1 MPSVFHLYLYVSQV
15 FSLLFMIGSAM
26 QLDMHDLKILE
37 VLQTDGRISVSDL
50 ARRINLSS
58 TPCAQRLRKL
68 EMRGFISGYKAI
80 VDPNAVKLDLL
91 VFIQVTLKETDE
103 NTLQSFNSAIGRV
116 PNVLEC
122 HMVGG
127 DFDYLLK
134 ARVTGMNEYR
144 KLLGG
149 EIGSLPMVQGT
160 HSYFV
165 MEEVKDGTAL
175 PLKPV
180 RVDGKK

>member
-1 MPSVFHLYLYVSQV
+1 MS
-15 FSLLFMIGSAM
+15 
-26 QLDMHDLKILE
+26 LDMHDLKILD
-37 VLQTDGRISVSDL
+37 VLQTTGRISVSDL
-50 ARRINLSS
+50 ARQINLSS

-68 EMRGFISGYKAI
+68 EMNGIIASYRAI
-80 VDPNAVKLDLL
+80 VDPGAIGLDLL

-103 NTLQSFNSAIGRV
+103 NTLRSFNAAIGRV
-116 PNVLEC
+116 ANVLEC

-134 ARVTGMNEYR
+134 ARVTGMNDYR
-144 KLLGG
+144 SLLGG

-165 MEEVKDGTAL
+165 MEEVKDGAPL
-175 PLKPV
+175 PLKALRPG
-180 RVDGKK
+180 GKK

>member
-1 MPSVFHLYLYVSQV
+1 MS
-15 FSLLFMIGSAM
+15 
-26 QLDMHDLKILE
+26 LDMHDLKILD
-37 VLQTDGRISVSDL
+37 VLQTTGRISVSDL
-50 ARRINLSS
+50 ARQINLSS

-68 EMRGFISGYKAI
+68 EMQGFISGYKA
-80 VDPNAVKLDLL
+80 VVVAEAVGLDLL

-103 NTLQSFNSAIGRV
+103 TTLRAFNTAIGRV
-116 PNVLEC
+116 PDVLEC

-134 ARVTGMNEYR
+134 VRVAGMTDYR
-144 KLLGG
+144 RLLGS

-165 MEEVKDGTAL
+165 MEEVKEGAPL
-175 PLKPV
+175 PLKTL
-180 RVDGKK
+180 RQAGKK

>member
-1 MPSVFHLYLYVSQV
+1 MP
-15 FSLLFMIGSAM
+15 
-26 QLDMHDLKILE
+26 LDMHDLKILD
-37 VLQTDGRISVSDL
+37 VLQIDGRISVSDL
-50 ARRINLSS
+50 ARQINLSS

-80 VDPNAVKLDLL
+80 VDPDAVGLDLL

-103 NTLQSFNSAIGRV
+103 TTLRSFNSAIGRV

-134 ARVTGMNEYR
+134 ARIAGMADYR

-165 MEEVKDGTAL
+165 MEEVKDGTPL
-175 PLKPV
+175 PLKSI
-180 RVDGKK
+180 RTHAKQ

>member
-1 MPSVFHLYLYVSQV
+1 MP
-15 FSLLFMIGSAM
+15 
-26 QLDMHDLKILE
+26 LDMHDLKILD
-37 VLQTDGRISVSDL
+37 VLQRDGRISVSDL
-50 ARRINLSS
+50 ARQINLSS

-68 EMRGFISGYKAI
+68 EMQGYISGYKAVVEPGAI
-80 VDPNAVKLDLL
+80 GLDLL

-103 NTLQSFNSAIGRV
+103 NTLRAFNSVIGRV
-116 PNVLEC
+116 ANVLEC

-134 ARVTGMNEYR
+134 ARISGMPDYR

-165 MEEVKDGTAL
+165 MEEVKDGTPL
-175 PLKPV
+175 PLKSMRAPA
-180 RVDGKK
+180 KQ

>member
-1 MPSVFHLYLYVSQV
+1 MP
-15 FSLLFMIGSAM
+15 
-26 QLDMHDLKILE
+26 LDMHDLKILD
-37 VLQTDGRISVSDL
+37 VLQSDGRISVSDL
-50 ARRINLSS
+50 ARQINLSS

-68 EMRGFISGYKAI
+68 EMGGYISGYKAVVEPEAI
-80 VDPNAVKLDLL
+80 GLELL
-91 VFIQVTLKETDE
+91 VFVQVTLKETDE
-103 NTLQSFNSAIGRV
+103 ATLRSFNAAIGRV
-116 PNVLEC
+116 ANVLEC

-134 ARVTGMNEYR
+134 ARVAGMSEYR

-165 MEEVKDGTAL
+165 MEEVKDGTPL
-175 PLKPV
+175 PLTQV
-180 RVDGKK
+180 RTAPKK

>member
-1 MPSVFHLYLYVSQV
+1 MSF
-15 FSLLFMIGSAM
+15 
-26 QLDMHDLKILE
+26 DMHDLKILD
-37 VLQTDGRISVSDL
+37 VLQTTGRISVSDL
-50 ARRINLSS
+50 ARQINLSS

-68 EMRGFISGYKAI
+68 ELQGVISGYRAVVVPDAI
-80 VDPNAVKLDLL
+80 GLDLL

-103 NTLQSFNSAIGRV
+103 TTLRAFNAAIGRV

-134 ARVTGMNEYR
+134 ARVAGMTDYR
-144 KLLGG
+144 RLLGS

-165 MEEVKDGTAL
+165 MEEVKEGAPL
-175 PLKPV
+175 PLKSLRPV
-180 RVDGKK
+180 GKK

>member
-1 MPSVFHLYLYVSQV
+1 MS
-15 FSLLFMIGSAM
+15 
-26 QLDMHDLKILE
+26 LDMHDLKILD
-37 VLQTDGRISVSDL
+37 VLQSHGRISVSDL
-50 ARRINLSS
+50 ARQINLSS

-68 EMRGFISGYKAI
+68 ELRGFISGYRAI
-80 VDPNAVKLDLL
+80 VEPEAIGLDLL

-103 NTLQSFNSAIGRV
+103 NTLRSFNSAISRV

-134 ARVTGMNEYR
+134 ARVAGMSEYR
-144 KLLGG
+144 RLLGG

-165 MEEVKDGTAL
+165 MEEVKDGTPL

-180 RVDGKK
+180 RTSQKQ

>member
-1 MPSVFHLYLYVSQV
+1 MP
-15 FSLLFMIGSAM
+15 
-26 QLDMHDLKILE
+26 LDMHDLKILD

-50 ARRINLSS
+50 ARKINLSA

-68 EMRGFISGYKAI
+68 EMRGFISGYKAV
-80 VDPNAVKLDLL
+80 VDPDAVGLDLM

-103 NTLQSFNSAIGRV
+103 STLRSFNSAIGGV
-116 PNVLEC
+116 VNVLEC

-134 ARVTGMNEYR
+134 ARVAGMNDYR

-165 MEEVKDGTAL
+165 MEEVKDGTPL
-175 PLKPV
+175 PLKSM
-180 RVDGKK
+180 RTDGKK

>member
-1 MPSVFHLYLYVSQV
+1 MSF
-15 FSLLFMIGSAM
+15 
-26 QLDMHDLKILE
+26 DMHDLKILD
-37 VLQTDGRISVSDL
+37 VLQTTGRISVSDL
-50 ARRINLSS
+50 ARQINLSS

-68 EMRGFISGYKAI
+68 ELQGVISGYRAVVVPDAI
-80 VDPNAVKLDLL
+80 GLDLL

-103 NTLQSFNSAIGRV
+103 TTLRAFNAAIGRV

-134 ARVTGMNEYR
+134 ARVASMTDYR
-144 KLLGG
+144 RLLGS

-165 MEEVKDGTAL
+165 MEEVKEGAPL
-175 PLKPV
+175 PLKSLRPV
-180 RVDGKK
+180 GKK

>member
-1 MPSVFHLYLYVSQV
+1 
-15 FSLLFMIGSAM
+15 
-26 QLDMHDLKILE
+26 
-37 VLQTDGRISVSDL
+37 
-50 ARRINLSS
+50 
-58 TPCAQRLRKL
+58 
-68 EMRGFISGYKAI
+68 
-80 VDPNAVKLDLL
+80 

-103 NTLQSFNSAIGRV
+103 TTLRAFNSAIARV

-134 ARVTGMNEYR
+134 ARVAGMADYR
-144 KLLGG
+144 RLLGS

-165 MEEVKDGTAL
+165 MEEVKEGAPL
-175 PLKPV
+175 PLKSLRPG
-180 RVDGKK
+180 GKK

>member
-1 MPSVFHLYLYVSQV
+1 MS
-15 FSLLFMIGSAM
+15 
-26 QLDMHDLKILE
+26 LDMHDLKILD
-37 VLQTDGRISVSDL
+37 VLQRDGRISVSDL
-50 ARRINLSS
+50 ARQINLSS

-68 EMRGFISGYKAI
+68 EMRGYISGYKAI
-80 VDPNAVKLDLL
+80 IEPGAIGLDLL

-103 NTLQSFNSAIGRV
+103 TTLRSFNSAIGRV
-116 PNVLEC
+116 ANVLEC

-134 ARVTGMNEYR
+134 ARISGMSDYR

-165 MEEVKDGTAL
+165 MEEVKDGTPL
-175 PLKPV
+175 PLKSM
-180 RVDGKK
+180 RAAAKQ

>member
-1 MPSVFHLYLYVSQV
+1 MSF
-15 FSLLFMIGSAM
+15 
-26 QLDMHDLKILE
+26 DMHDLKILD
-37 VLQTDGRISVSDL
+37 VLQTTGRISVSDL
-50 ARRINLSS
+50 ARQINLSS

-68 EMRGFISGYKAI
+68 ELQGVISGYRAVVVPDAI
-80 VDPNAVKLDLL
+80 GLDLL

-103 NTLQSFNSAIGRV
+103 TTLRAFNSAIARV

-134 ARVTGMNEYR
+134 ARVAGMTDYR
-144 KLLGG
+144 RLLGS
-149 EIGSLPMVQGT
+149 EISSLPMVQGT

-165 MEEVKDGTAL
+165 MEEVKEGAPL
-175 PLKPV
+175 PLKSLRPG
-180 RVDGKK
+180 GKK

>member
-1 MPSVFHLYLYVSQV
+1 MPIDTHDIK
-15 FSLLFMIGSAM
+15 M
-26 QLDMHDLKILE
+26 LD
-37 VLQTDGRISVSDL
+37 VLQSHGRISVSDL
-50 ARRINLSS
+50 ARQINLSS

-68 EMRGFISGYKAI
+68 EMNGYISGYKAV
-80 VDPNAVKLDLL
+80 VDPHALGLDLL

-103 NTLQSFNSAIGRV
+103 ATLRSFNAAIGRV
-116 PNVLEC
+116 KNVLEC

-134 ARVTGMNEYR
+134 ARVAGMTEYR

-165 MEEVKDGTAL
+165 MEEVKDGTPL

-180 RVDGKK
+180 RPVAKQ

>member
-1 MPSVFHLYLYVSQV
+1 MP
-15 FSLLFMIGSAM
+15 
-26 QLDMHDLKILE
+26 LDMHDLKILD
-37 VLQTDGRISVSDL
+37 VLQRDGRISVSDL
-50 ARRINLSS
+50 ARQINLSS

-68 EMRGFISGYKAI
+68 EMRGYISGYKAI
-80 VDPNAVKLDLL
+80 VEPGAIGLDLL

-103 NTLQSFNSAIGRV
+103 TTLRSFNSAIGRV
-116 PNVLEC
+116 ENVLEC

-134 ARVTGMNEYR
+134 ARISGMSDYR

-165 MEEVKDGTAL
+165 MEEVKDGTPL
-175 PLKPV
+175 PLKPM
-180 RVDGKK
+180 RAATKQ

>member
-1 MPSVFHLYLYVSQV
+1 MP
-15 FSLLFMIGSAM
+15 
-26 QLDMHDLKILE
+26 LDTHDIKILD
-37 VLQTDGRISVSDL
+37 VLQSDGRISVSDL
-50 ARRINLSS
+50 ARQINLSS
-58 TPCAQRLRKL
+58 TPCALRLRKL
-68 EMRGFISGYKAI
+68 EMHGFISGYQAI
-80 VDPNAVKLDLL
+80 VDPHALGLDLL

-103 NTLQSFNSAIGRV
+103 TTLRSFNAAIGRV
-116 PNVLEC
+116 ENVLEC

-134 ARVTGMNEYR
+134 ARVAGMSEYR

-165 MEEVKDGTAL
+165 MEEVKDGTPL

-180 RVDGKK
+180 RPAAKK

>member
-1 MPSVFHLYLYVSQV
+1 MP
-15 FSLLFMIGSAM
+15 
-26 QLDMHDLKILE
+26 LDMHDLKILE

-50 ARRINLSS
+50 ARQINLSS

-68 EMRGFISGYKAI
+68 EMLGLISGYKAI
-80 VDPNAVKLDLL
+80 VEPGAIGLDLL

-103 NTLQSFNSAIGRV
+103 TTLRSFNSAIGRV

-134 ARVTGMNEYR
+134 ARVSGMTDYR

-165 MEEVKDGTAL
+165 MEEVKDGTPL
-175 PLKPV
+175 PLKSM
-180 RVDGKK
+180 RAHTKQ

>member
-1 MPSVFHLYLYVSQV
+1 MP
-15 FSLLFMIGSAM
+15 
-26 QLDMHDLKILE
+26 LDMHDLKILD
-37 VLQTDGRISVSDL
+37 VLQRDGRISVSDL
-50 ARRINLSS
+50 ARQINLSS

-68 EMRGFISGYKAI
+68 EMQGYISGYKAVVEPGAI
-80 VDPNAVKLDLL
+80 GLDLL

-103 NTLQSFNSAIGRV
+103 TTLRAFNSAIGRV
-116 PNVLEC
+116 ANVLEC

-134 ARVTGMNEYR
+134 ARISGMSDYR

-165 MEEVKDGTAL
+165 MEEVKDGTPL
-175 PLKPV
+175 PLKSMRAPA
-180 RVDGKK
+180 KQ

>member
-1 MPSVFHLYLYVSQV
+1 MP
-15 FSLLFMIGSAM
+15 
-26 QLDMHDLKILE
+26 LDMHDLKILD
-37 VLQTDGRISVSDL
+37 VLQRDGRISVSDL
-50 ARRINLSS
+50 ARQINLSS

-68 EMRGFISGYKAI
+68 EMRGYISGYKAI
-80 VDPNAVKLDLL
+80 IEPGAIGLDLL

-103 NTLQSFNSAIGRV
+103 TTLRSFNSAIGRV
-116 PNVLEC
+116 ANVLEC

-134 ARVTGMNEYR
+134 ARISGMSDYR

-165 MEEVKDGTAL
+165 MEEVKDGTPL
-175 PLKPV
+175 PLKV
-180 RVDGKK
+180 LRKDRKK

>member
-1 MPSVFHLYLYVSQV
+1 MP
-15 FSLLFMIGSAM
+15 
-26 QLDMHDLKILE
+26 LDMHDLKILDI
-37 VLQTDGRISVSDL
+37 LQSDGRISVSDL
-50 ARRINLSS
+50 ARQINLSS

-68 EMRGFISGYKAI
+68 EMGGYISGYRAVVEPDAI
-80 VDPNAVKLDLL
+80 GLDLL
-91 VFIQVTLKETDE
+91 VFVQVTLKETDE
-103 NTLQSFNSAIGRV
+103 TTLRSFNSAIGRV
-116 PNVLEC
+116 ANVLEC

-134 ARVTGMNEYR
+134 ARVAGMSEYR

-165 MEEVKDGTAL
+165 MEEVKDGTPL

-180 RVDGKK
+180 RTTSKK

>member
-1 MPSVFHLYLYVSQV
+1 MT
-15 FSLLFMIGSAM
+15 
-26 QLDMHDLKILE
+26 LDMHDLKILD
-37 VLQTDGRISVSDL
+37 VLQSDGRISVSDL
-50 ARRINLSS
+50 ARQINLSS

-68 EMRGFISGYKAI
+68 EMGGYISGYKAVVEPDAI
-80 VDPNAVKLDLL
+80 GLDLL
-91 VFIQVTLKETDE
+91 VFVQVTLKETDE
-103 NTLQSFNSAIGRV
+103 TTLRSFNAAIGRV
-116 PNVLEC
+116 ANVLEC

-134 ARVTGMNEYR
+134 ARVAGMSEYR

-165 MEEVKDGTAL
+165 MEEVKDGTPL
-175 PLKPV
+175 PLNPV
-180 RVDGKK
+180 RTSPKK

>member
-1 MPSVFHLYLYVSQV
+1 MS
-15 FSLLFMIGSAM
+15 
-26 QLDMHDLKILE
+26 LDMHDLKMLD
-37 VLQTDGRISVSDL
+37 VLQASGRISVSDL
-50 ARRINLSS
+50 ARQINLSS

-68 EMRGFISGYKAI
+68 ELQGYISGYKAI
-80 VDPNAVKLDLL
+80 VDPGALGLDLL

-103 NTLQSFNSAIGRV
+103 TTLQSFNSAIKRI

-134 ARVTGMNEYR
+134 ARVAGMEEYR
-144 KLLGG
+144 RLLGG

-165 MEEVKDGTAL
+165 MEEVKDETPL
-175 PLKPV
+175 PLKPL
-180 RVDGKK
+180 RTGKKK